1 MESNDALMREIQRV
15 IEERIRPQLLRHN
28 GDMEIVSLSDG
39 VLRFR
44 LTGHCAGC
52 PSADLTTEELVQA
65 ELVKEIPAIKR
76 AVLVREVAAS
86 LIDQAYAILRHET

>member
-1 MESNDALMREIQRV
+1 MESDDALMREIHRV

-28 GDMEIVSLSDG
+28 GDMEIVNFSDG

-65 ELVKEIPAIKR
+65 ELVREIPAIKR

-86 LIDQAYAILRHET
+86 LIDQASAILRHET